1 MSSKFFGTFE
11 VTSDF
16 VNEYVTFSRDAEL
29 GEWLL
34 VGSCRVGAGFRFS
47 IPLVEVYGADDT
59 YRDALDY
66 LRSCIRNDYTY
77 REEYDYEIWHVVAN
91 PDWMPAQPYTLN
103 CIELLDHADRGAFDE
118 TLVWC
123 DLEEIPGNGV
133 AVLRTDWG
141 FYVPTDCQTSTF
153 PRTLDELTDWKE
165 YDFVEVD
172 TDNDYFAWVP
182 TAEID
187 AFCNACEGLVR
198 RCDGLEWCDVQRLR
212 ISGDALRR
220 MASA

>member
-1 MSSKFFGTFE
+1 MASKFHGTFE
-11 VTSDF
+11 VTADF
-16 VNEYVTFSRDAEL
+16 VNEYVTYSQDAEV
-29 GEWLL
+29 GQWLL
-34 VGSCRVGAGFRFS
+34 VGTNHGEMIGFLW
-47 IPLVEVYGADDT
+47 LVEVYGADDT
-59 YRDALDY
+59 FEDALYY

-77 REEYDYEIWHVVAN
+77 RDEYDYEIWHVVAN

-103 CIELLDHADRGAFDE
+103 CIELLDRADRIAFDE
-118 TLVWC
+118 TLVWL

-133 AVLRTDWG
+133 VVLRTDWG
-141 FYVPTDCQTSTF
+141 FYVPTDCQTCSF

-187 AFCNACEGLVR
+187 AFCDACEALVSG
-198 RCDGLEWCDVQRLR
+198 CDGLEWCDVQRLR
-212 ISGDALRR
+212 ISGEALRR
-220 MASA
+220 MVSA